1 MADINQQTEELARIM
16 EQVNREM
23 AYYGQITKTT
33 ADQKLDAEV
42 QAATGMKN
50 FTKGAAA
57 GADAVGHLASAGMA
71 AGKAMLEGKKGAAAF
86 NDSIDGLSKAATAA
100 GIALTLLVPGGA
112 LIKGLIA
119 GFTAVTAA
127 TAGMVKAS
135 NEMADKLYKGYSG
148 LAKSGAAASDGMTGV
163 FNDAKKLGLS
173 MNDLDSFVGLV
184 GENAK
189 DLALFSGS
197 VFEGRKQFA
206 DIGQAMEPYRESLIA
221 AGMTQEQINEGTMQ
235 YIRLQTRVGLAQNK
249 TTQELADGAK
259 KYLQEQD
266 ALTKLTGQSRQ
277 EQEAAL
283 EEARSQ
289 MRFRAK
295 LEEMRG
301 SGDAKQIAAA
311 AQLEKTYVLL
321 RSQSKEAAQ
330 GFGDMTTGM
339 IGTEASQK
347 LLMSTNGEALQTA
360 NQMVAGQKDAI
371 AGTQAIAAA
380 AGKTTKDM
388 NMLYQT
394 GAAEGFLLSIDEGA
408 KLGLLAQKD
417 LAEQYKKIEEDQKKQ
432 GQAGGKA
439 ADGITDQYSKNIVQ
453 QQKLNEKMERTI
465 FDGIDNAL
473 SITNKLGNV
482 TDSLAT
488 GFEKLGKAVNK
499 LLRIVGLGVKDE
511 PTEAEKNAAVVMQ
524 GAQGS
529 VDQAKAEKDKAFEGA
544 TFKQRVLG
552 MGLTD
557 EQKKAQAAY
566 DEALRQR
573 AEIQQSLATEEA
585 ATSKAAPPAGGKQ
598 ALPAGVAPS
607 TAGGGRGSVAPPSGP
622 PPAAPAGGAA
632 PTTAPTTAP
641 AGGAAPTTAPTTA
654 PAGGAAPTTA
664 PTRSLTPPPPS
675 AGVPD
680 GQPGQAAPAGQA
692 PGGGNGSLKV
702 GPNADMS
709 GLDNEMISR
718 LTQFAKAS
726 GKAVE
731 VTSAF
736 RSDQKQAELWVRGH
750 ILKEQGIH
758 MPAAPKEDQEINYK
772 GKTYQVKGS
781 GKGSLHGVGNA
792 VDIAGMGD
800 KRGPIDDLL
809 TNAGLFRP
817 FIKGDPPHVQMLAE
831 GGVVQPTPGGTPAI
845 IGEGGDAEAVI
856 PLKNGAVPVRLFGD
870 LFKSESE
877 SKLQMPDMESLF
889 QNMTAS
895 MKNDDLESMDM
906 QSMFSK
912 MSSTM
917 FAAIES
923 LKADAIDSGFDRDMR
938 QDVMEP
944 EENVSETLTE
954 MPADLETKEPRGLME
969 MLKETKEQ
977 NFALLAMVSELVREQ
992 RNANDI
998 STRILQ
1004 VTSN

>member
-1 MADINQQTEELARIM
+1 MADINQQTDELARIM

-42 QAATGMKN
+42 QASTGMKN
-50 FTKGAAA
+50 FTKASGTA
-57 GADAVGHLASAGMA
+57 ADAVGHLASAGMA
-71 AGKAMLEGKKGAAAF
+71 AGKAMLDGKKGAAAF
-86 NDSIDGLSKAATAA
+86 NESIDGLSKAATAA
-100 GIALTLLVPGGA
+100 GVALTLLIPGGA
-112 LIKGLIA
+112 LIKGIVA
-119 GFTAVTAA
+119 GFTALTAA

-135 NEMADKLYKGYSG
+135 NEMADKIYKGYSG

-163 FNDAKKLGLS
+163 YNDAKKLGLS

-206 DIGQAMEPYRESLIA
+206 DIGQAMEPYRKSLIA

-277 EQEAAL
+277 EQESAM

-301 SGDAKQIAAA
+301 SGDEKQIAAA

-360 NQMVAGQKDAI
+360 NQMVAGQKSAI
-371 AGTQAIAAA
+371 EGTQAIAAA

-417 LAEQYKKIEEDQKKQ
+417 LSEQYKKIEEDQKKQ

-439 ADGITDQYSKNIVQ
+439 ADGITDQYAANIVQ
-453 QQKLNEKMERTI
+453 QQKLNEKFEKTV

-473 SITNKLGNV
+473 KITNRLGNA
-482 TDSLAT
+482 TDTLAT
-488 GFEKLGKAVNK
+488 GFEVLGKAVNK

-511 PTEAEKNAAVVMQ
+511 PTEAEKKAAVVMQ
-524 GAQGS
+524 GAQGT

-552 MGLTD
+552 IGLTD
-557 EQKKAQAAY
+557 EQKKAQDAY
-566 DEALRQR
+566 TEALRQR
-573 AEIQQSLATEEA
+573 AEIQESIATDEA
-585 ATSKAAPPAGGKQ
+585 VTSKAAPPPPAAGKQ

-607 TAGGGRGSVAPPSGP
+607 TAGGGRGSVAPPSGG
-622 PPAAPAGGAA
+622 PPAAGGATTRSMAPAGG
-632 PTTAPTTAP
+632 
-641 AGGAAPTTAPTTA
+641 
-654 PAGGAAPTTA
+654 
-664 PTRSLTPPPPS
+664 SPPPPS
-675 AGVPD
+675 AGSPD
-680 GQPGQAAPAGQA
+680 GQPGKTTPAA
-692 PGGGNGSLKV
+692 GGGEGKGSLKI

-709 GLDNEMISR
+709 GVIPEMVSK
-718 LTQFAKAS
+718 LQKFAES
-726 GKAVE
+726 TGKSVD
-731 VTSAF
+731 VNSAY

-750 ILKEQGIH
+750 ILNEPGVH
-758 MPAAPKEDQEINYK
+758 MPAAPKEDQEVNYK
-772 GKTYQVKGS
+772 GKTFQVKGS

-792 VDIAGMGD
+792 VDISVAGMG
-800 KRGPIDDLL
+800 KSKGPIDELL
-809 TNAGLFRP
+809 ANAGLFRP
-817 FIKGDPPHVQMLAE
+817 FIAKDPPHVQMMAE
-831 GGVVQPTPGGTPAI
+831 GGVVEPTPGGTPAI
-845 IGEGGDAEAVI
+845 IGEGGNAEAVI

-870 LFKSESE
+870 SLKSDSESAPAM
-877 SKLQMPDMESLF
+877 LDTESLF

-895 MKNDDLESMDM
+895 IKSTLDIDSLFQNITASMKNADPGTMDTESLFQNMN
-906 QSMFSK
+906 
-912 MSSTM
+912 STM
-917 FAAIES
+917 FAAVET

-938 QDVMEP
+938 QEVMEP

-954 MPADLETKEPRGLME
+954 MPASLETREPTGLMD

-1004 VTSN
+1004 VSSN

>member
-1 MADINQQTEELARIM
+1 
-16 EQVNREM
+16 
-23 AYYGQITKTT
+23 
-33 ADQKLDAEV
+33 
-42 QAATGMKN
+42 
-50 FTKGAAA
+50 
-57 GADAVGHLASAGMA
+57 
-71 AGKAMLEGKKGAAAF
+71 
-86 NDSIDGLSKAATAA
+86 
-100 GIALTLLVPGGA
+100 
-112 LIKGLIA
+112 
-119 GFTAVTAA
+119 
-127 TAGMVKAS
+127 
-135 NEMADKLYKGYSG
+135 
-148 LAKSGAAASDGMTGV
+148 
-163 FNDAKKLGLS
+163 

-206 DIGQAMEPYRESLIA
+206 DIGQAMEPYRQSLIA

-277 EQEAAL
+277 EQESAM

-301 SGDAKQIAAA
+301 SGDEKQIAAA

-360 NQMVAGQKDAI
+360 NQMVAGQKSAI
-371 AGTQAIAAA
+371 EGTQAIAAA

-417 LAEQYKKIEEDQKKQ
+417 LSEQYKKIEEDQKKQ
-432 GQAGGKA
+432 GQEGGKA

-453 QQKLNEKMERTI
+453 QQKLNAKMEDVV
-465 FDGIDNAL
+465 FKGIDNAL
-473 SITNKLGNV
+473 VITNKLGNA
-482 TDSLAT
+482 TDTLAT
-488 GFEKLGKAVNK
+488 GFEVLGKAVNK
-499 LLRIVGLGVKDE
+499 LLNLFGLGVKE
-511 PTEAEKNAAVVMQ
+511 PKVPAAPTKEQEAASVAVNKAKTESEAADKKLLDQMDATEA
-524 GAQGS
+524 
-529 VDQAKAEKDKAFEGA
+529 
-544 TFKQRVLG
+544 L
-552 MGLTD
+552 
-557 EQKKAQAAY
+557 KK
-566 DEALRQR
+566 
-573 AEIQQSLATEEA
+573 SLADIAKTNDKSAETTAKIAELKKQIAASEQQELVLNKEA
-585 ATSKAAPPAGGKQ
+585 KIASSKKLEASAAQTNANRASRGQ
-598 ALPAGVAPS
+598 AS
-607 TAGGGRGSVAPPSGP
+607 TATATPTAPAPGGGGGG
-622 PPAAPAGGAA
+622 AAPAGGA
-632 PTTAPTTAP
+632 TTRSMAP
-641 AGGAAPTTAPTTA
+641 AGG
-654 PAGGAAPTTA
+654 
-664 PTRSLTPPPPS
+664 SPPPPS
-675 AGVPD
+675 AGSPD
-680 GQPGQAAPAGQA
+680 GQPGKTTPAAA
-692 PGGGNGSLKV
+692 GGGGGGSLKV

-709 GLDNEMISR
+709 GVIPEMVSR
-718 LTQFAKAS
+718 LQKFAQS
-726 GKAVE
+726 TGKSVD
-731 VTSAF
+731 VNSAY

-750 ILKEQGIH
+750 ILNEPGVH
-758 MPAAPKEDQEINYK
+758 MPAAPKEDQEVNYK
-772 GKTYQVKGS
+772 GKTFQVKGS

-792 VDIAGMGD
+792 VDISVAGMG
-800 KRGPIDDLL
+800 KSKGPIDELL
-809 TNAGLFRP
+809 ANAGLFRP
-817 FIKGDPPHVQMLAE
+817 FITNDHPHVQMMAD
-831 GGVVQPTPGGTPAI
+831 GGVVEPTPGGTPAI

-870 LFKSESE
+870 SFKSDSE
-877 SKLQMPDMESLF
+877 SAPAMLDTESLF

-895 MKNDDLESMDM
+895 IKSTLDIDSLFQNITASMKNADPGTMDTESLFQNMN
-906 QSMFSK
+906 
-912 MSSTM
+912 STM
-917 FAAIES
+917 FAAVET

-938 QDVMEP
+938 QEVMEP

-954 MPADLETKEPRGLME
+954 MPASLETREPTGLMD

-1004 VTSN
+1004 VSSN

>member
-23 AYYGQITKTT
+23 AMYGQITKTT
-33 ADQKLDAEV
+33 ADQKRDAEIE
-42 QAATGMKN
+42 ASTGLKN
-50 FTKGAAA
+50 FTKASGSA
-57 GADAVGHLASAGMA
+57 ADAVGHLANAGMA
-71 AGKAMLEGKKGAAAF
+71 AGKAMLDGKKGAAVF
-86 NDSIDGLSKAATAA
+86 NDSIDGMAKAATAA
-100 GIALTLLVPGGA
+100 GVALTLLIPGGA
-112 LIKGLIA
+112 LIKGIVA
-119 GFTAVTAA
+119 GFTALTAA

-163 FNDAKKLGLS
+163 YKDAKKLGLS

-206 DIGQAMEPYRESLIA
+206 DIGQAMEPYRKSLIA

-295 LEEMRG
+295 LDEMRA
-301 SGDAKQIAAA
+301 SGDEKQIAAA

-380 AGKTTKDM
+380 AGQTTKDM

-432 GQAGGKA
+432 GQEGGKA
-439 ADGITDQYSKNIVQ
+439 ADGMTEQYSKNIVQ
-453 QQKLNEKMERTI
+453 QQKLNAKMEDVV
-465 FDGIDNAL
+465 FKGIDNAL
-473 SITNKLGNV
+473 VITNKLGNV
-482 TDSLAT
+482 TDTLAT
-488 GFEKLGKAVNK
+488 GFETLGKAVNK
-499 LLRIVGLGVKDE
+499 LLNIFGLGVKE
-511 PTEAEKNAAVVMQ
+511 PKVPTAPTKEQEAASVAVTKARTESEAADKKLLDQMDATEA
-524 GAQGS
+524 
-529 VDQAKAEKDKAFEGA
+529 
-544 TFKQRVLG
+544 L
-552 MGLTD
+552 
-557 EQKKAQAAY
+557 KK
-566 DEALRQR
+566 
-573 AEIQQSLATEEA
+573 SLADIAKTNDKSAETTAKIAELKKQIAASEQQELTLNKEA
-585 ATSKAAPPAGGKQ
+585 KLASAKKLEAVAAQTSANRASRGQASTSTATPTAAPAAGGKQ
-598 ALPAGVAPS
+598 ELPSGVAPS
-607 TAGGGRGSVAPPSGP
+607 AAGGGRGLARP
-622 PPAAPAGGAA
+622 PAGGAPGGSPEGEQRK
-632 PTTAPTTAP
+632 PTTEEKAQGK
-641 AGGAAPTTAPTTA
+641 GG
-654 PAGGAAPTTA
+654 
-664 PTRSLTPPPPS
+664 
-675 AGVPD
+675 
-680 GQPGQAAPAGQA
+680 
-692 PGGGNGSLKV
+692 GSLKI

-709 GLDNEMISR
+709 GVIPEMVSR
-718 LTQFAKAS
+718 LEKFAES
-726 GKAVE
+726 TGKTVD
-731 VTSAF
+731 VNSAY
-736 RSDQKQAELWVRGH
+736 RSDQKQAELWVRGN
-750 ILKEQGIH
+750 ILNEPGIFT
-758 MPAAPKEDQEINYK
+758 PAAPKDDQEITYK

-792 VDIAGMGD
+792 VDISVPGMQAS
-800 KRGPIDDLL
+800 KGPVDDLL
-809 TNAGLFRP
+809 ASAGLFRP
-817 FIKGDPPHVQMLAE
+817 FIAKDAPHVQMMAE
-831 GGVVQPTPGGTPAI
+831 GGIVQPTTGGTPAI
-845 IGEGGDAEAVI
+845 IGEGGNAEAVI

-870 LFKSESE
+870 SFKSDSE
-877 SKLQMPDMESLF
+877 SAPRMPDLGPLLS
-889 QNMTAS
+889 NMS
-895 MKNDDLESMDM
+895 N
-906 QSMFSK
+906 
-912 MSSTM
+912 TM

-923 LKADAIDSGFDRDMR
+923 LKADSIDSGFDRDMR
-938 QDVMEP
+938 QDVMDS
-944 EENVSETLTE
+944 EEIAADTLTE
-954 MPADLETKEPRGLME
+954 MPTALETKEPTGMMDL
-969 MLKETKEQ
+969 LKETKEQ
-977 NFALLAMVSELVREQ
+977 NFALLSMVSELVREQ